1 MNETLKLTYEMGSRV
16 QVKCMFL
23 VLHLRFFS
31 LVVTVICVK
40 VDDYC
45 SPDHVSVTILSVL
58 CELIY

>member
-1 MNETLKLTYEMGSRV
+1 MNETLKLTYEMGSTV

-40 VDDYC
+40 VDDYY